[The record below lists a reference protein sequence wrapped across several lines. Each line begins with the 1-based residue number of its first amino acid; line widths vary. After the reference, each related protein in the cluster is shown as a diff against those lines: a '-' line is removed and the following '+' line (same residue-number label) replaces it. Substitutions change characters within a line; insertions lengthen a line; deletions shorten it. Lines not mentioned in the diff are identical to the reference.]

1 VNGVRDTHGI
11 RHGGILPATNFM
23 GIAVS
28 AKARDVSAKA
38 RDVSEK
44 ARVVAEKAR
53 VVSAKARAVSAKTR
67 QCYDKETGTR
77 NKKLTR
83 FVFGRTS

>member
-1 VNGVRDTHGI
+1 MNGVRDTHGI

-38 RDVSEK
+38 R
-44 ARVVAEKAR
+44 VVAEKAR
-53 VVSAKARAVSAKTR
+53 EVSAKARAVSAKTR
-67 QCYDKETGTR
+67 QRYDKETGTR

>member
-1 VNGVRDTHGI
+1 MNGVRDTHGI

-38 RDVSEK
+38 R
-44 ARVVAEKAR
+44 VVAEKAR
-53 VVSAKARAVSAKTR
+53 EVSAKARAVSAKTR